1 MQKEKLITDDDNES
15 IYYAPKSEFDDKD
28 DEYKKN
34 QQNNNIDTKPPNFSN
49 YFKSLS
55 PEAKYL
61 MYEIDNADDDIYDDK
76 PLFVGSNQEK
86 FNFYTFRKSLN
97 FISAIYNGEISLK
110 EAKLFQKNLE
120 SKIEDLKFNSKAK
133 NEKEEEK
140 EIYIVLMHANDL
152 SEYRNKIINA
162 F

>member
-1 MQKEKLITDDDNES
+1 
-15 IYYAPKSEFDDKD
+15 
-28 DEYKKN
+28 
-34 QQNNNIDTKPPNFSN
+34 
-49 YFKSLS
+49 
-55 PEAKYL
+55 

-76 PLFVGSNQEK
+76 PLFIGSNQEK